1 MANRAYLLEIPG
13 MNMDGDD
20 WEWRIFLTFRKDK
33 TYSVGAKMFSKRSP
47 TLKIATIPYL
57 KNGQDVK
64 EALLILLSDENFMD
78 FLPDETERQEALES
92 CIKEIESHDKN
103 LAKQMRIAM

>member
-13 MNMDGDD
+13 MNMVGDA
-20 WEWRIFLTFRKDK
+20 WAWRIFLTFKKDK
-33 TYSVGAKMFSKRSP
+33 TYSVGAKMISKRSP
-47 TLKIATIPYL
+47 TLKIATISHL

-64 EALLILLSDENFMD
+64 KALSILLSDVNFMD

-92 CIKEIESHDKN
+92 CIKEIENYDKS
-103 LAKQMRIAM
+103 LAKQMRITA